1 MLGIV
6 GEGEGIASE
15 ILTDLGVELVE
26 LCQKVVE
33 LLPDARPGGYAMYSP
48 LATAVRGGVYRLT
61 SFRRLWYR
69 YPGRWVFPLS
79 RGWTA
84 PYLVRGDVSAGYL
97 DRFPDHH
104 SSSRARP

>member
-48 LATAVRGGVYRLT
+48 LATAV
-61 SFRRLWYR
+61 
-69 YPGRWVFPLS
+69 
-79 RGWTA
+79 
-84 PYLVRGDVSAGYL
+84 
-97 DRFPDHH
+97 
-104 SSSRARP
+104 

>member
-33 LLPDARPGGYAMYSP
+33 LSQTRDPVVMQCTRRWRLRSEAVCTGSP
-48 LATAVRGGVYRLT
+48 ASGASGTATPAVGSSR
-61 SFRRLWYR
+61 S
-69 YPGRWVFPLS
+69 S

-104 SSSRARP
+104 SSSHARP